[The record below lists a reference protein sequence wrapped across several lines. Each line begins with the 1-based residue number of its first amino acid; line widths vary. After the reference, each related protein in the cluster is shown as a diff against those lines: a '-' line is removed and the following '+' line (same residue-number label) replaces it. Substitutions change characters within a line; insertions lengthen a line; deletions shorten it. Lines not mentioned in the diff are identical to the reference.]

1 MGRYFETKSAN
12 GAVKFFIS
20 LALSYYL
27 YGRLS
32 LTNGHLFA
40 PDSEK
45 SEEIE
50 GEKLN
55 LK

>member
-1 MGRYFETKSAN
+1 MERFFERKSAN
-12 GAVKFFIS
+12 GAVKFFDS

-27 YGRLS
+27 NGRLS